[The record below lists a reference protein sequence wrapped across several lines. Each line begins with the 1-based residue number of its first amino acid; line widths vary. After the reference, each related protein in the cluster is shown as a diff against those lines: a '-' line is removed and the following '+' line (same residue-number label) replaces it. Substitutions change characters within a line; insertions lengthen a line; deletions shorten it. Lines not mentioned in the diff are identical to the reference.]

1 MIFIESYKYHYCPK
15 GIESR
20 YELMVFNGDN
30 DPFLPLTDYYHDCI
44 GRIAKSSTLSYL
56 KCLLPFFR
64 WLDESSNY
72 QGKRIQWNEPPEI
85 IRIAVEDYLMNGMEC
100 KVREKDTFRFV
111 NRTRKSPNTVNRF
124 LSALKSFYKSLIRL
138 KQYNYSNPLIDSYAI
153 SDEYKSQIEGVRK
166 DKPRMPPEAGTEG
179 AMLHRRLTD
188 SYFKLINEEWQP
200 KIIDD
205 PYLPSQVYQAGKKVH
220 WSLRELIISRMLF
233 ETGARASEVIEL
245 TIGDYR
251 SRKDFQEVSTFNKG
265 SHGRRVK
272 FLRFS
277 KDTVKLLMRYINRDR
292 IQYDEFQRTFEKLP
306 NESPIFLTELGTPFS
321 YQAWYYHWS
330 RAIEEC
336 EVKLNPHKTRHWF
349 VTTRLR
355 EIHNISKTEVEIK
368 QRTNELIKY
377 IKWKNVNTI
386 KVYEHYFDEER
397 HREAHDQM
405 LDNMTKLENEYIEQK
420 KHDLKKKPTLTV
432 LESSQAVEIDPE
444 LQEFLD
450 GLE

>member
-1 MIFIESYKYHYCPK
+1 MGNYQYHYCPE

-20 YELMVFNGDN
+20 YELLVFNSERE
-30 DPFLPLTDYYHDCI
+30 PFLPLTDHYHDCI
-44 GRIAKSSTLSYL
+44 GRIDKSSALSYL

-72 QGKRIQWNEPPEI
+72 QGKRIQWNEPPKI
-85 IRIAVEDYLMNGMEC
+85 IRTAVEDYLMNEMGC

-111 NRTRKSPNTVNRF
+111 NRTSKSPNTVNRF

-153 SDEYKSQIEGVRK
+153 LDEYKSQTEGVRK
-166 DKPRMPPEAGTEG
+166 DKPRMPSEAGTED
-179 AMLHRRLTD
+179 AIPHRRLTD

-200 KIIDD
+200 EIIDNH
-205 PYLPSQVYQAGKKVH
+205 YLPSQVYQAGKKVD
-220 WSLRELIISRMLF
+220 WSLRELVIARMLF
-233 ETGARASEVIEL
+233 ETGARASEVIKL

-251 SRKDFQEVSTFNKG
+251 LRKDFQEVNTFNKG

-277 KDTVKLLMRYINRDR
+277 KDTAKLLMRYINKDR
-292 IQYDEFQRTFEKLP
+292 IQYDELQRTFDELP
-306 NESPIFLTELGTPFS
+306 NEAPIFLTELGTPFS
-321 YQAWYYHWS
+321 YEAWYYHWS

-336 EVKLNPHKTRHWF
+336 EIKLNPHKTRHWF

-355 EIHNISKTEVEIK
+355 EIYNTSKTEAEIK

-377 IKWKNVNTI
+377 IKWKNADTI
-386 KVYEHYFDEER
+386 KVYEHYFDEEK

-405 LDNMTKLENEYIEQK
+405 LENMAESEKEYIEQT
-420 KHDLKKKPTLTV
+420 KHRRKKKLTLTV
-432 LESSQAVEIDPE
+432 VESIKTIELDPE
-444 LQEFLD
+444 LQDFLD

>member
-1 MIFIESYKYHYCPK
+1 MGNYKYHYCPE

-20 YELMVFNGDN
+20 YELLVFNGEN
-30 DPFLPLTDYYHDCI
+30 VPFIPLTEHYHDCI
-44 GRIAKSSTLSYL
+44 GRIDKSSALSYL
-56 KCLLPFFR
+56 KCLLPFFH
-64 WLDESSNY
+64 WLDKFSSY
-72 QGKRIQWNEPPEI
+72 QGKRVKWNNPPEA
-85 IRIAVEDYLMNGMEC
+85 IRVAVEDYLMNEMGC
-100 KVREKDTFRFV
+100 KVRDKDTFRFV
-111 NRTRKSPNTVNRF
+111 SRTSKSPNTVNRF

-153 SDEYKSQIEGVRK
+153 LDEFKSQTEGVRK
-166 DKPRMPPEAGTEG
+166 DKPRMPSEAGTED
-179 AMLHRRLTD
+179 ATPHRRLTD

-200 KIIDD
+200 EIIDD
-205 PYLPSQVYQAGKKVH
+205 PCLPSQVYQAGKKGN
-220 WSLRELIISRMLF
+220 WSLREFVIARMLF

-245 TIGDYR
+245 TVDDYR

-277 KDTVKLLMRYINRDR
+277 KDTVKLLMRYINKDR
-292 IQYDEFQRTFEKLP
+292 IQYDEFQRTFEELP
-306 NESPIFLTELGTPFS
+306 NEAPIFLTELGTPFS
-321 YQAWYYHWS
+321 YEAWYYHWR

-336 EVKLNPHKTRHWF
+336 EIKLNPHKTRHWF

-355 EIHNISKTEVEIK
+355 EIYNTSKTEAEIK

-377 IKWKNVNTI
+377 IKWKNTDTI
-386 KVYEHYFDEER
+386 KIYEHYFDEEK

-405 LDNMTKLENEYIEQK
+405 LENMKELENEYIEQK
-420 KHDLKKKPTLTV
+420 KSKRKKIPTLTV
-432 LESSQAVEIDPE
+432 VKSIQDVEIDPE